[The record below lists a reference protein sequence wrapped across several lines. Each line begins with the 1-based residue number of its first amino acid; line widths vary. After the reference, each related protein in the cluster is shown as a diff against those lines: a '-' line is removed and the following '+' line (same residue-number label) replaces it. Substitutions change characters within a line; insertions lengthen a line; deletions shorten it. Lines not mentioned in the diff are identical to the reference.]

1 MLAFHREWIEYN
13 VFKIQEI
20 LYTTMLVPLLFTKQ
34 FGWYSNTER
43 IYKRHYMLALS
54 QFMSLPSEECYISLK
69 DI

>member
-1 MLAFHREWIEYN
+1 
-13 VFKIQEI
+13 
-20 LYTTMLVPLLFTKQ
+20 MLVPLLFTKQ